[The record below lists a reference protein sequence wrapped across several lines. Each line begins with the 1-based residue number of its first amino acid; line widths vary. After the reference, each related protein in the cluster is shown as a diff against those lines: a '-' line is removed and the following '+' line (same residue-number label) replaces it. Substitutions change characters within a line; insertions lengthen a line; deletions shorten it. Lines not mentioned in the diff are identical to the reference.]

1 MKSILSSTVHITFL
15 FLFIKSCSKDAP
27 VPEEPASTQYTLTIN
42 AEEGGTI
49 SPDAN
54 GIYNEGATITVT
66 ATPDDGYVFDRWEGT
81 DNDNQPYGCWAGPG
95 KCRSAI
101 TMNSNRDV
109 QAFFQKNSDY

>member
-1 MKSILSSTVHITFL
+1 MKSIFRSFTFIISL
-15 FLFIKSCSKDAP
+15 FLFINSCSKDAP
-27 VPEEPASTQYTLTIN
+27 VSQEPAPTQYTLIIN

-66 ATPDDGYVFDRWEGT
+66 AAPNIGYIFDRWEGT
-81 DNDNQPYGCWAGPG
+81 DNDNQPYGCRPGPG
-95 KCRSAI
+95 KCRTAI

-109 QAFFQKNSDY
+109 QAFFKINSE